1 MVYRSCGALR
11 SCVYKRLACRNVVN
25 YDALA
30 TEDPHP
36 QGVKLT
42 EFVLGGI
49 GWERDSTK
57 VGDAVQSTTLLLCG
71 KPVDDKP
78 PDLTTCEDVSSLLE
92 LRSAAVDL
100 LGDFDWLVELK
111 KASGELEVK
120 PFELA

>member
-1 MVYRSCGALR
+1 M
-11 SCVYKRLACRNVVN
+11 YKRLACRNVVN

-49 GWERDSTK
+49 GWESDSAK
-57 VGDAVQSTTLLLCG
+57 VGDAVQSTTLLLSG
-71 KPVDDKP
+71 KPFDDKP
-78 PDLTTCEDVSSLLE
+78 EDLTTREDVSALLE
-92 LRSAAVDL
+92 LRSAAVYI
-100 LGDFDWLVELK
+100 LGYFDWLFEIE